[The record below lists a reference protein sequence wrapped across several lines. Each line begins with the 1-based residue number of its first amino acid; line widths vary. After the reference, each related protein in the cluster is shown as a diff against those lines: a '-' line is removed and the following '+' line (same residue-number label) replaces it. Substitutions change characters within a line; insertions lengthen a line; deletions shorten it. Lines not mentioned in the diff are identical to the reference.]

1 MSEKKILDKFIAA
14 GAVLKGHFKLSSGLH
29 SDTYIQCS
37 KIAQNAAL
45 NNELCSIL
53 ADRILQKIGGK
64 KIDLVISPA
73 MGGVLVGYELSRIL
87 GVNNVFC
94 ERVNGEFQLR
104 RGFKIP
110 KNSNILIVEDVI
122 TTGKSS
128 LEVLDLIA
136 SYDVNILAE
145 ASLINRADDD
155 IEKKLAIPVISLLQI
170 EAETF
175 SANNIP
181 DNLKNTEAIK
191 PGSRFI
197 SS

>member
-1 MSEKKILDKFIAA
+1 ML
-14 GAVLKGHFKLSSGLH
+14 
-29 SDTYIQCS
+29 
-37 KIAQNAAL
+37 
-45 NNELCSIL
+45 
-53 ADRILQKIGGK
+53 LQR
-64 KIDLVISPA
+64 
-73 MGGVLVGYELSRIL
+73 E
-87 GVNNVFC
+87 
-94 ERVNGEFQLR
+94 
-104 RGFKIP
+104 
-110 KNSNILIVEDVI
+110 
-122 TTGKSS
+122 KSS

-155 IEKKLAIPVISLLQI
+155 IEKKLAIPVISLLKI

-181 DNLKNTEAIK
+181 DNLKNIEAIK